1 MTVILLLF
9 CGVEYG
15 MVIILV
21 LFCRVEDMAWQSC
34 FIIL

>member
-9 CGVEYG
+9 YGVEYG

-21 LFCRVEDMAWQSC
+21 LFCRVENMAW
-34 FIIL
+34 